1 MTQVNFMKKIRGE
14 TRGCIIAILAILAV
28 GAAFFA
34 LLFSP
39 LPDSRA
45 RSDLPFDHESDEAA
59 IHFFLSHQDSFEDL
73 RVRLEKQTTLVY
85 YDLQR
90 DEASPETALASDN
103 AQRQIIRQIMKN
115 LGLSALNGPAS
126 SWGLRMIFQSE
137 GMVTAGSTKSF
148 YFSRVTP
155 QKIVPSIE
163 NFVIDAPE
171 SEGVYRNI
179 VPNWYLKLDWGG

>member
-1 MTQVNFMKKIRGE
+1 MPQVNLMNKNKGE
-14 TRGCIIAILAILAV
+14 TRGCVIAILAILAV
-28 GAAFFA
+28 GVVFFA

-39 LPDSRA
+39 LPSFRDE
-45 RSDLPFDHESDEAA
+45 SDLPFDHSSDDSA
-59 IHFFLSHQDSFEDL
+59 INFFLSHQDSFEEL
-73 RVRLEKQTTLVY
+73 RVKIEKQTTLVY

-90 DEASPETALASDN
+90 DEASPKAALGAN
-103 AQRQIIRQIMKN
+103 NEEREMIRQLMKN
-115 LGLSALNGPAS
+115 LGVSALNGPVS
-126 SWGLRMIFQSE
+126 SWGLRMIFRSE

-148 YFSRVTP
+148 YFSRLKP
-155 QKIVPSIE
+155 EKIVPSIE